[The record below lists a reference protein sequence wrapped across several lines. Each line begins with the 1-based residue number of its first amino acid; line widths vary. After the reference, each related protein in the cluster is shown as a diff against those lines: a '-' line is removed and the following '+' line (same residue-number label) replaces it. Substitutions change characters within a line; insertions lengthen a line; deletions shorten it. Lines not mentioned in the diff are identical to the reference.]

1 MNLISS
7 IKNRTYYYFDDMI
20 KFVDFYFDNVLID
33 EKSVLLCTFYQNH
46 PNIQMHQKAITE
58 IKSRD
63 F

>member
-33 EKSVLLCTFYQNH
+33 EKSVLLCTFY
-46 PNIQMHQKAITE
+46 
-58 IKSRD
+58 
-63 F
+63 